1 MTHNAM
7 AIMQKV
13 AKSKTITRYFE
24 PKKYVYSIDGLAIL
38 LGCERDKAQE
48 IKNSGVIDEAIYET
62 GSIIVIDS
70 ERVIEIFKQKEQ

>member
-48 IKNSGVIDEAIYET
+48 IKDSGIIDEAIYET

>member
-1 MTHNAM
+1 MTHKAM